1 MDQTSAR
8 GETERLTASP
18 PLLDDDDP
26 ALFPKLTDAQVQML
40 SRYGE
45 VHAIEA
51 GDVLWGQGESS
62 YDVMVVLR
70 PCVGSD
76 KQWAG
81 GARVGGAASGRPDGR
96 VESFHW

>member
-1 MDQTSAR
+1 MDQTSAT
-8 GETERLTASP
+8 GEAEGLTDSP

-45 VHAIEA
+45 VRPIEA

-62 YDVMVVLR
+62 YDVMVVLEGLVSVVTNR
-70 PCVGSD
+70 GPE
-76 KQWAG
+76 
-81 GARVGGAASGRPDGR
+81 ARQLVVQRSGDLLG
-96 VESFHW
+96 ELNFFT